1 VTSAPSGLGA
11 LAERPVPP
19 PPLPVRPLRGAL
31 RALPTMLRVHFAE
44 VVAWRAEMLVWVL
57 AYTMPLIM
65 LALWSAVA
73 REAPVGRFGEREF
86 RAYFLAT
93 LVFRLLVASWA
104 VWEMN
109 IEIRE
114 GNIAAR
120 LLRPIHPLL
129 SYAAQQA
136 SAFPMRIV
144 LAVPIVIASLLWIG
158 TDVVTRDPVQLL
170 LLPLTLVG
178 AWAVT
183 FLVMV
188 MIGSLAFRWES
199 ALGVFDLWLG
209 LYFVFSGYLM
219 PLELLPD
226 WLQSI
231 VRWLPFPYMLAFP
244 VENALGLIDRGTTL
258 RALSIQWSWAALLL
272 WGALASWRNG
282 VRRYSAYGG

>member
-1 VTSAPSGLGA
+1 
-11 LAERPVPP
+11 
-19 PPLPVRPLRGAL
+19 
-31 RALPTMLRVHFAE
+31 MLRVHFSE
-44 VVAWRAEMLVWVL
+44 VVAWRAEMFVWVL

-73 REAPVGRFGEREF
+73 REAPVGRFGEQEF

-109 IEIRE
+109 LEIRE
-114 GNIAAR
+114 GKIAAR

-129 SYAAQQA
+129 SYATQQA
-136 SAFPMRIV
+136 AAFPMRLV
-144 LAVPIVIASLLWIG
+144 LAVPIVVASLLWVGIG
-158 TDVVTRDPVQLL
+158 AVTHDPVQLAL
-170 LLPLTLVG
+170 VPVTLAG

-183 FLVMV
+183 FLVMIV
-188 MIGSLAFRWES
+188 IGSLAFRWES

-219 PLELLPD
+219 PLELFPVWVQD
-226 WLQSI
+226 I
-231 VRWLPFPYMLAFP
+231 VRWLPFPYMLSFP
-244 VENALGLIDRGTTL
+244 VENALGLIDRAETL
-258 RALSIQWSWAALLL
+258 RALGIQWAWAAVLF
-272 WGALASWRNG
+272 WAALASWRGG

>member
-1 VTSAPSGLGA
+1 
-11 LAERPVPP
+11 
-19 PPLPVRPLRGAL
+19 
-31 RALPTMLRVHFAE
+31 MLRVHFAE

>member
-1 VTSAPSGLGA
+1 MSEATAAPPSTARRASVG
-11 LAERPVPP
+11 RD
-19 PPLPVRPLRGAL
+19 AL
-31 RALPTMLRVHFAE
+31 RAVPTMLRVHFAE

-73 REAPVGRFGEREF
+73 REAPVGRFGEQEF

-93 LVFRLLVASWA
+93 LVFRLVVASWA

-109 IEIRE
+109 FEIRD
-114 GNIAAR
+114 GKIAAR

-129 SYAAQQA
+129 SYAAQQSA
-136 SAFPMRIV
+136 AFPMRLV
-144 LAVPIVIASLLWIG
+144 LATPIVIASLLWVGI
-158 TDVVTRDPVQLL
+158 DAVTHDPVQLL
-170 LLPLTLVG
+170 LVPITILG

-183 FLVMV
+183 FLIMIV
-188 MIGSLAFRWES
+188 IGSLAFRWES

-219 PLELLPD
+219 PLELLPPG
-226 WLQSI
+226 LQAV
-231 VRWLPFPYMLAFP
+231 VRWLPFPYMLSFP
-244 VENALGLIDRGTTL
+244 VENALGLIDRAATL
-258 RALSIQWSWAALLL
+258 RALGIQWAWAAVLLVA
-272 WGALASWRNG
+272 ALGSWRSG